1 MTDDLLYRLRGVM
14 CGDDPV
20 IEEAASRIE
29 ELEKYQSIHSQCD
42 KSSLEV
48 EGKLVQRLSLAH
60 ARIKK
65 LEEALFESMALN
77 INYHAVEEKDGYEFT
92 EAPIV
97 IDMAR
102 NALEDKQ

>member
-60 ARIKK
+60 ARIKN
-65 LEEALFESMALN
+65 LEAALREIIGTDELSFVPPTLRN
-77 INYHAVEEKDGYEFT
+77 V
-92 EAPIV
+92 
-97 IDMAR
+97 AR
-102 NALEDKQ
+102 KALEGKDD

>member
-60 ARIKK
+60 ARIKT
-65 LEEALFESMALN
+65 LEAALREIAALG
-77 INYHAVEEKDGYEFT
+77 YWDGDS
-92 EAPIV
+92 AMSI
-97 IDMAR
+97 ASK
-102 NALEDKQ
+102 ALEKNND